1 MASAWNRL
9 LLVGACALT
18 LFLLRG
24 SLEAQGSPLQ
34 PRKAGWRIWL
44 QPAHLILAA
53 VSGGAAGLLVLRY
66 RRYQLFGVGLLA
78 ILLYLAQ
85 RRLMQRHRLQ
95 RAEKRSLTAE
105 LVGVALLTLT
115 APAAWI
121 AARGTLDAAGVRVW
135 LLNVLFFLG
144 GVLYVKYRVRGLLA
158 HRTFRSARERLSFAW
173 PVLLYHLLLVA
184 FLAGWVV
191 LDLQPAAVMLAFV
204 PGSLRASAWLFQLG
218 RRFAIPRL
226 GWSEILH
233 SLLFAALLIIFALRS
248 TA

>member
-1 MASAWNRL
+1 MPL
-9 LLVGACALT
+9 LLAGACALS

-53 VSGGAAGLLVLRY
+53 TSGTAAGLLVLHY
-66 RRYQLFGVGLLA
+66 RRYQLLWTALLA
-78 ILLYLAQ
+78 ILLYSAQ
-85 RRLMQRHRLQ
+85 RRLIQLHH
-95 RAEKRSLTAE
+95 APHAGKRSLAAE

-144 GVLYVKYRVRGLLA
+144 GVLYVK
-158 HRTFRSARERLSFAW
+158 
-173 PVLLYHLLLVA
+173 
-184 FLAGWVV
+184 
-191 LDLQPAAVMLAFV
+191 
-204 PGSLRASAWLFQLG
+204 
-218 RRFAIPRL
+218 
-226 GWSEILH
+226 
-233 SLLFAALLIIFALRS
+233 
-248 TA
+248 